1 MYTTWP
7 WLLAATSIALVL
19 FRAIATR
26 YRSDLR
32 KIPGPFLASFTNL
45 DRIWSCAKG
54 NQMNYHLSLHAK
66 HGRLVRVGPNH
77 VSVSDGNVIQ
87 QLYSISSKFT
97 KSDFY
102 SLFDIKTPAGPA
114 STTFSVRDETIH
126 KAKKRPVAN
135 AFSMSTMRE
144 LEPMNDACSEI
155 LLRNMAERTGQDV
168 DLGKWLHWY
177 AFDVISSITFSN
189 RLGFMEQE
197 KDVGSIIE
205 AIEGRL
211 VYNSIVG
218 QAPWLHKYLFGNP
231 LVSYL
236 ANVIP
241 AVAVM
246 NSSKFIV
253 SFAAKQLERYQG
265 KDSSSNELPDMLDRF
280 KRFKDGEQVMSD
292 SELLSHAVSNIFAG
306 SDTTAASLRAIFYYL
321 CRTPSAHKKVLDEL
335 DEANRN
341 GRLSDPIT
349 FAEAQDLKYFQAV
362 VKEAL
367 RMHPAVGLLL
377 ERVVPRGGTEVGGV
391 WLAGGTIVGVNPW
404 VVARSKDVYGED
416 SEIFKPERWLD
427 ADEKRLKAMERNFLA
442 VSLPQTTT
450 TITVAV
456 HATFADV
463 RSCSSV
469 REREHAWGRTSRFW
483 RSANWFLRCCGSSI
497 LNCHCHRGRTGS
509 CTTIGSSDR
518 LV

>member
-1 MYTTWP
+1 M
-7 WLLAATSIALVL
+7 
-19 FRAIATR
+19 
-26 YRSDLR
+26 
-32 KIPGPFLASFTNL
+32 
-45 DRIWSCAKG
+45 G
-54 NQMNYHLSLHAK
+54 NQMEYHLSLHTK
-66 HGRLVRVGPNH
+66 YGRLVRVGPNH
-77 VSVSDGNVIQ
+77 VSVSDGSAIQ
-87 QLYSISSKFT
+87 QLYSISTKFY

-102 SLFDIKTPAGPA
+102 TMFDIKTPAGTA
-114 STTFSVRDETIH
+114 STIFSVKDETIH

-155 LLRNMAERTGQDV
+155 LLRKLRERVGQEI

-197 KDVGSIIE
+197 KDVGNIIE

-218 QAPWLHKYLFGNP
+218 QAPWLHRYIFGNS

-236 ANVIP
+236 ANAIP
-241 AVAVM
+241 AVAVL
-246 NSSKFIV
+246 NSSKYIV
-253 SFAAKQLERYQG
+253 SFAAQQLQRYQG
-265 KDSSSNELPDMLDRF
+265 KDSGSNQLPDMLDRF

-321 CRTPSAHKKVLDEL
+321 CRTPSAHKKVLLEL
-335 DEANRN
+335 DEAIR
-341 GRLSDPIT
+341 GGKLSNPIT
-349 FAEAQDLKYFQAV
+349 FAEAQELKYFQAV

-377 ERVVPRGGTEVGGV
+377 ERVVPRGGTEVGGM
-391 WLAGGTIVGVNPW
+391 WLAGGTVVGINPW
-404 VVARSKDVYGED
+404 VAARDKEVYGED

-427 ADEKRLKAMERNFLA
+427 ADEKALKAMERNFLA
-442 VSLPQTTT
+442 VSL
-450 TITVAV
+450 
-456 HATFADV
+456 
-463 RSCSSV
+463 R
-469 REREHAWGRTSRFW
+469 
-483 RSANWFLRCCGSSI
+483 RCLS
-497 LNCHCHRGRTGS
+497 
-509 CTTIGSSDR
+509 
-518 LV
+518 